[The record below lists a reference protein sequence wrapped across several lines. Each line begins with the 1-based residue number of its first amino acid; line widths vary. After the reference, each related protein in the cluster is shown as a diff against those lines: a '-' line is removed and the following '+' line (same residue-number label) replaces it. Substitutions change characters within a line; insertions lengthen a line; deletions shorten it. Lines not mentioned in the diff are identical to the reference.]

1 MFLLIAGVALAAGAV
16 VYLLHPASF
25 TLASIKAEIEKVET
39 ELSTEL
45 ARAESLVKAGITA
58 SQAEAKSIIARLKVL
73 L

>member
-16 VYLLHPASF
+16 TYLLHPASF
-25 TLASIKAEIEKVET
+25 TLASIKTELGKAET

-45 ARAESLVKAGITA
+45 AKAETAAKAGIMA
-58 SQAEAKSIIARLKVL
+58 AQAEAKSIIARIKVL